1 MRASASTTA
10 PPPTAPPHR
19 AAAAA
24 PATAPATTKDAV
36 VAMSGLLLGM
46 FVAILAGTVVSTAL
60 PRIIHDLGG
69 GQTAY
74 TWVVTASL
82 LATTVTTPVWG
93 KLADLMNRKTL
104 IQLSLV
110 IFTVGS
116 ALCGFAQD
124 PGTLIGF
131 RVLQGIGS
139 GGMMALV
146 QIVMADI
153 VSPRDRGKYMGLIGA
168 VMAVGTVGGPLLG
181 GVITDAWNWRW
192 VFYVALPVA
201 IAALVVLQKTLHVP
215 PRTPGK
221 VRIDYL
227 GTSLIAGG
235 VSLLLIWVSLA
246 GNTFDW
252 ISVTSGVLLGAS
264 ILLLVAL
271 VLVELHAAEPII
283 PMTLFASRTFTLSVV
298 ASIAVGV
305 GMFGTTVYLTEY
317 MQLSRGATPTASGL
331 MTFPMIAGLMVAS
344 TVAGALIS
352 KRGYWKS
359 YMVTGAAL
367 MTVGMGLMSTMQWDT
382 NFWLLSLYMVV
393 LGSGVGMVM
402 QNLVLIVQNDVDPRQ
417 IGVASSGVAFFRTL
431 GGTLGVSALGALLTS
446 GLAGRFADRQA
457 DLVAG
462 AVADGDRGKAALA
475 ALQRGETPNVH
486 GLIDGGA
493 SHTATVIQSVF
504 GSAIGELFLVAVP
517 LAVIT
522 ILALVFLPNKP
533 LGVKTTGQR
542 IAGGE
547 GPAGD
552 HTDADADA
560 HAAGSP
566 MVPIVME
573 TIAQPGEPAG
583 ETGRAQA

>member
-1 MRASASTTA
+1 
-10 PPPTAPPHR
+10 
-19 AAAAA
+19 
-24 PATAPATTKDAV
+24 
-36 VAMSGLLLGM
+36 MSGLLLGM
-46 FVAILAGTVVSTAL
+46 FVAMLAGTVVSTAL

-93 KLADLMNRKTL
+93 KLADLLDRKIL

-110 IFTVGS
+110 VFTVGS

-131 RVLQGIGS
+131 RVLQGVGS

-153 VSPRDRGKYMGLIGA
+153 VSPRDRGKYMGLVGA
-168 VMAVGTVGGPLLG
+168 VMAVATVGGPLLG

-201 IAALVVLQKTLHVP
+201 IVALVVLQKTLHVP
-215 PRTPGK
+215 PRAAGR

-246 GNTFDW
+246 GNNFDW
-252 ISVTSGVLLGAS
+252 VSVTSSVMLGSAILLLGA
-264 ILLLVAL
+264 LVF
-271 VLVELHAAEPII
+271 VELRVAEPII
-283 PMTLFASRTFTLSVV
+283 PMTLFRARTFTLSVV

-305 GMFGTTVYLTEY
+305 AMFGTSVYLTEY

-359 YMVTGAAL
+359 YMVGGAIL
-367 MTVGMGLMSTMQWDT
+367 MTAGMILMATLQWNTD
-382 NFWLLSLYMVV
+382 FWLLSLYMVV
-393 LGSGVGMVM
+393 LGAGVGMVM

-431 GGTLGVSALGALLTS
+431 GGTVGVSALGALLTS
-446 GLAGRFADRQA
+446 GLADRFAGRRA

-462 AVADGDRGKAALA
+462 AVADGKPGKAALA
-475 ALQRGETPNVH
+475 ALQSGETPNVH
-486 GLIDGGA
+486 GLIQGGA
-493 SHTATVIQSVF
+493 QHTAAVIQSVF
-504 GSAIGELFLVAVP
+504 GSAIGELFLVVIP
-517 LAVIT
+517 PAVIT

-542 IAGGE
+542 IVGGE
-547 GPAGD
+547 ND
-552 HTDADADA
+552 V
-560 HAAGSP
+560 AASDVAAP
-566 MVPIVME
+566 DESPIVMD
-573 TIAQPGEPAG
+573 TIAPLSEHAG
-583 ETGRAQA
+583 EIESTQV